1 MKIGYIGGFK
11 DGEFERHDYQRYHPI
26 TLEWIVEKEDKNKK
40 DQVLMN
46 RLNAA
51 FNKPISDD
59 ESLVYYNL
67 MVLRKNGEAKLF
79 YVIDKST
86 KADVEQGIENHW
98 DKATTIGY
106 DF

>member
-11 DGEFERHDYQRYHPI
+11 DGEFERRDYQRYHPI
-26 TLEWIVEKEDKNKK
+26 NLEWIVEKEDHSKRE
-40 DQVLMN
+40 QVLRN

-51 FNKPISDD
+51 FNMPISDD

-67 MVLRKNGEAKLF
+67 MILRKDGEAKLF
-79 YVIDKST
+79 YVIDKAT
-86 KADVEQGIENHW
+86 KSDVEQGIEKHW